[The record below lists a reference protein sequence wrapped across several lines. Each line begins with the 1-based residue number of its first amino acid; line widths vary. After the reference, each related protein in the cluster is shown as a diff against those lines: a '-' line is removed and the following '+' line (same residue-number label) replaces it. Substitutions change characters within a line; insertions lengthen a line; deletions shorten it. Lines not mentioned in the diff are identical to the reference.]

1 MVKKNDEVLDKKV
14 RARLK
19 EDVLNEINST
29 VKDELV
35 ENVVSDV
42 KSTFNSNYKNEIKEE
57 IKKDIVD
64 DIQVSIKKDQAK
76 LSRRKSFKIFRL
88 NIYIILLIV
97 CSCALVYRLYETGNI
112 DINLCSNQTSET
124 TTTSTTTTVVH
135 DLDYLKN
142 KYAYLLN
149 NINITNYDLLK
160 GSYNIS
166 NVSISDKLAMVYKSL
181 NASDITKEGII
192 TSIDGSI
199 MESTYNTLFDDSLYT
214 GNNFTVEGMN
224 FAYSA
229 TNNTYIAIGDESTT
243 NESLIYNISNITE
256 DDTRVVI
263 LCYVALIKDNNAY
276 NINDLDTV
284 IKENVNNDIS
294 DILDYLSKVSFTF
307 EYSNGTFHLSRIEN
321 K

>member
-166 NVSISDKLAMVYKSL
+166 
-181 NASDITKEGII
+181 
-192 TSIDGSI
+192 
-199 MESTYNTLFDDSLYT
+199 
-214 GNNFTVEGMN
+214 
-224 FAYSA
+224 
-229 TNNTYIAIGDESTT
+229 
-243 NESLIYNISNITE
+243 
-256 DDTRVVI
+256 
-263 LCYVALIKDNNAY
+263 
-276 NINDLDTV
+276 
-284 IKENVNNDIS
+284 
-294 DILDYLSKVSFTF
+294 
-307 EYSNGTFHLSRIEN
+307 H
-321 K
+321 